1 MIPTKTSNR
10 LNTGR
15 DLPPTSELI
24 AMYDAQPNIK
34 KIAKSLSV
42 SAHRVRH
49 ALTVAGVGCNREKA
63 HMPKSKCQV
72 CKYATPTACAFIRCE
87 NGAAEGILAAAG
99 AVWEKKTQ
107 KYYTNVKTGY
117 EYVMEIYTVK
127 QCPKF
132 AAGELITTTYCH

>member
-15 DLPPTSELI
+15 GLPPTSELI

-87 NGAAEGILAAAG
+87 KGAEGAILDAAG
-99 AVWEKKTQ
+99 AVWEKTSKVYYVNKKT
-107 KYYTNVKTGY
+107 NY
-117 EYVMEIYTVK
+117 EYVYEKYVVSS
-127 QCPKF
+127 CPKF
-132 AAGELITTTYCH
+132 MAGELITGAGCH